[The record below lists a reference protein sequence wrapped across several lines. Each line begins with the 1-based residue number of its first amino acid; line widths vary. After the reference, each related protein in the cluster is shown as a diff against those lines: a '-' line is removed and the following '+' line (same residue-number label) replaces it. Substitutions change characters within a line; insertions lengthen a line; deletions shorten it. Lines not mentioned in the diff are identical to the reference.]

1 MLSVPVCDTR
11 IHPRIHIQTYF
22 RIFEEILEFISKE
35 YNENVLYKSGG
46 DGRAIGDDWLRNSR
60 CVHSGS
66 SGSISNKHS
75 WISYTGYYIPNIIWV
90 AGSRIAILYNSHRLD
105 TYSCILSDIDRS
117 FTVSQLHSTR
127 LLNMPMLLYLTYL
140 CI

>member
-11 IHPRIHIQTYF
+11 IHARIHIH

-35 YNENVLYKSGG
+35 YNENVLSGG
-46 DGRAIGDDWLRNSR
+46 DGRAIGHDWLRNSR

-90 AGSRIAILYNSHRLD
+90 AGSRIAI
-105 TYSCILSDIDRS
+105 
-117 FTVSQLHSTR
+117 
-127 LLNMPMLLYLTYL
+127 
-140 CI
+140 